1 MPLLPIIIAF
11 FTVKLLRCITSSYEK
26 LRLVFVA
33 CPSFSRWAGLDL
45 NLAKR
50 VTVLCEES
58 DVAVAPLAGI
68 KSVIDNLI
76 DISSE
81 FLKISAHQPD
91 VPWSVG

>member
-1 MPLLPIIIAF
+1 MF
-11 FTVKLLRCITSSYEK
+11 RFCGWSK
-26 LRLVFVA
+26 
-33 CPSFSRWAGLDL
+33 FSRWARLDL

-50 VTVLCEES
+50 VTVLCEEA
-58 DVAVAPLAGI
+58 DVVVAPLAGI

-81 FLKISAHQPD
+81 FIKISAHQLD

>member
-1 MPLLPIIIAF
+1 MAGPN
-11 FTVKLLRCITSSYEK
+11 
-26 LRLVFVA
+26 
-33 CPSFSRWAGLDL
+33 FSRWAMLDL

-50 VTVLCEES
+50 MTVLCEEA

-68 KSVIDNLI
+68 KSVINNFI

-81 FLKISAHQPD
+81 FIKISAHQLD

>member
-1 MPLLPIIIAF
+1 M
-11 FTVKLLRCITSSYEK
+11 
-26 LRLVFVA
+26 
-33 CPSFSRWAGLDL
+33 LDL

-50 VTVLCEES
+50 MTVLCEEP

-81 FLKISAHQPD
+81 FIKISAHQLD

>member
-1 MPLLPIIIAF
+1 M
-11 FTVKLLRCITSSYEK
+11 
-26 LRLVFVA
+26 
-33 CPSFSRWAGLDL
+33 LDL

-50 VTVLCEES
+50 MTVLCEEA

-81 FLKISAHQPD
+81 FIKISAHQLD

>member
-1 MPLLPIIIAF
+1 M
-11 FTVKLLRCITSSYEK
+11 
-26 LRLVFVA
+26 
-33 CPSFSRWAGLDL
+33 
-45 NLAKR
+45 
-50 VTVLCEES
+50 TVLCEEA